1 MPPMIPGASSGGGL
15 DGNAQGNT
23 SSGPDQQRGQLDAV
37 MGQIRTVQ
45 QQVDA
50 LGQSLPAMAAEV
62 KQIREALKRM
72 IVKAAQQA
80 PQQTESAQALPG

>member
-1 MPPMIPGASSGGGL
+1 MIPGASAGGGL

-37 MGQIRTVQ
+37 MGQIRQ
-45 QQVDA
+45 LSQQVDA
-50 LGQSLPAMAAEV
+50 IGQQIPAMASEV
-62 KQIREALKRM
+62 QQIRAVLKRM

-80 PQQTESAQALPG
+80 PQQTESSQALPG